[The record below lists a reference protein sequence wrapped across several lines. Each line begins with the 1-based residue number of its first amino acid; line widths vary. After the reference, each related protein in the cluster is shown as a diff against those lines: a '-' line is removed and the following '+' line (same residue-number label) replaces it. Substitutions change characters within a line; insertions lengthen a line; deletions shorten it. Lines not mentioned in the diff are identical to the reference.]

1 MQGAHEHQQE
11 GNASLPFLDAG
22 EHMESL
28 GLLSAAQ
35 IRLCHPR
42 GFIVLSAESV
52 VVNSLTCG
60 GSRRCPKNSRISLQ
74 NTASLTILGVHLNM
88 YPTGFELRVF
98 SLLPFYYSK
107 QCYSENLQSTRF
119 SVEQSQYSLYIIHK
133 N

>member
-1 MQGAHEHQQE
+1 MSQPLVRGGRGAKALRSGAESKEKQRQLQGAQEHQQE

-60 GSRRCPKNSRISLQ
+60 GSQEVPQ
-74 NTASLTILGVHLNM
+74 DFQDLTTTDCL
-88 YPTGFELRVF
+88 F
-98 SLLPFYYSK
+98 SHSGSAP
-107 QCYSENLQSTRF
+107 
-119 SVEQSQYSLYIIHK
+119 
-133 N
+133 

>member
-1 MQGAHEHQQE
+1 MQGAREHQQE

-42 GFIVLSAESV
+42 GFIVLSAERV

-74 NTASLTILGVHLNM
+74 KTASLAILRVHLNRD
-88 YPTGFELRVF
+88 PSSFELQVF
-98 SLLPFYYSK
+98 SLLSFYYMLANNAIVRI
-107 QCYSENLQSTRF
+107 YN
-119 SVEQSQYSLYIIHK
+119 
-133 N
+133 

>member
-1 MQGAHEHQQE
+1 MQGAREHQQE

-42 GFIVLSAESV
+42 GFIVLSAERV
-52 VVNSLTCG
+52 VVNSLTC

-74 NTASLTILGVHLNM
+74 KTASLAILGVHLNRD
-88 YPTGFELRVF
+88 PSGFELQVF
-98 SLLPFYYSK
+98 SLLPFYYILANNAIVRI
-107 QCYSENLQSTRF
+107 YN
-119 SVEQSQYSLYIIHK
+119 
-133 N
+133 

>member
-28 GLLSAAQ
+28 GLLSAVQ

-42 GFIVLSAESV
+42 GFIVLSTESV

-60 GSRRCPKNSRISLQ
+60 VSRRCLKNFRISVQ
-74 NTASLTILGVHLNM
+74 KTASLAILEVHFNM
-88 YPTGFELRVF
+88 YPSGFELKVF
-98 SLLPFYYSK
+98 NLLSFYYMLVNNAIVRH
-107 QCYSENLQSTRF
+107 YN
-119 SVEQSQYSLYIIHK
+119 
-133 N
+133 